1 MACCISVCPI
11 VCLKC
16 LIIEYTGTVKIDF
29 SLIYFHHLCAKLTDF
44 FLQFLAGLHNRHT
57 CGIGRGGSIGTGI
70 IRRNIRIHTEYY
82 DVIHRCIQAVCRN
95 LCHNSITACSHVRT
109 SKCQRIRTIFIQLNI
124 CAAYVNSCNGRT
136 LHSHG
141 NTDSADLAISHIPAW
156 IFGIPVH
163 HLFGARHTAVHGTAL
178 CIRNIRISRKRAALY
193 RHIHFFYLNGIHSH
207 LMCQLIYC
215 RFHCKNTLGCTITT
229 IGTCRLHI
237 CIDNIKSKSVGFCM
251 SVKSD

>member
-29 SLIYFHHLCAKLTDF
+29 SLIYFHHLCTKLTDF
-44 FLQFLAGLHNRHT
+44 FLQFLAGLHNCHT

>member
-1 MACCISVCPI
+1 MACCIS

-29 SLIYFHHLCAKLTDF
+29 SLIYFHHLCTKLTDF
-44 FLQFLAGLHNRHT
+44 FLQFLAGLHNCHT

-178 CIRNIRISRKRAALY
+178 CIRNIRISRKRTALY
-193 RHIHFFYLNGIHSH
+193 RHIHFFYLNRIHSH

>member
-1 MACCISVCPI
+1 MACCIS

-29 SLIYFHHLCAKLTDF
+29 SLIYFHHLCTKLTDF
-44 FLQFLAGLHNRHT
+44 FLQFLAGLHNCHT

-251 SVKSD
+251 PVKSD

>member
-1 MACCISVCPI
+1 MACCIS

-29 SLIYFHHLCAKLTDF
+29 SLIYFHHLCTKLTDF
-44 FLQFLAGLHNRHT
+44 FLQFLAGLHNCHT

-141 NTDSADLAISHIPAW
+141 NTDSADLSISHIPAW

-178 CIRNIRISRKRAALY
+178 CIGNIRISRKRAALY

-251 SVKSD
+251 PVKSD

>member
-1 MACCISVCPI
+1 MACCIS

-29 SLIYFHHLCAKLTDF
+29 SLIYFHHLCTKLTDF
-44 FLQFLAGLHNRHT
+44 FLQFLAGLHNCHT

-229 IGTCRLHI
+229 IGTCSLHI
-237 CIDNIKSKSVGFCM
+237 CIDNIKSKPVGFCM

>member
-1 MACCISVCPI
+1 MACCIS

-29 SLIYFHHLCAKLTDF
+29 SLIYFHHLCTKLTDF
-44 FLQFLAGLHNRHT
+44 FLQFLAGLHNCHT

-193 RHIHFFYLNGIHSH
+193 RHIHFFYLNRIHSH

>member
-1 MACCISVCPI
+1 MACCIS

-29 SLIYFHHLCAKLTDF
+29 SLVYFHHLCTKLTDF
-44 FLQFLAGLHNRHT
+44 FLQFLAGLHNCHT

-178 CIRNIRISRKRAALY
+178 CIRNIRISRKRTALY